1 MQSVDLKKRRRAVKI
16 ANAVNSIEGVP
27 APESSKLLSDR
38 WSNGEITTEQMK
50 TELLVK
56 YKTSIVQRQ
65 VRDAKV

>member
-27 APESSKLLSDR
+27 ASESSKLLSDH

-56 YKTSIVQRQ
+56 YKTSIVQ
-65 VRDAKV
+65 

>member
-27 APESSKLLSDR
+27 ASESSKLLSDS

-56 YKTSIVQRQ
+56 YKASIVQ
-65 VRDAKV
+65 